1 MVPPLIVVIATVSRF
16 EMKFKHLFESPLAFL
31 KKWWIIE
38 HMFDRTNIRNA
49 QNARRF
55 GGLLLSTMMTIGV
68 VGGVTTAV
76 AQADPQSQ
84 IPASQLTSYQTRPGD
99 TLWGLSTRVT
109 KKGGDVRDTI
119 ELIKCV
125 NHLTSSSLSVGQV
138 IRLPKE

>member
-1 MVPPLIVVIATVSRF
+1 
-16 EMKFKHLFESPLAFL
+16 
-31 KKWWIIE
+31 
-38 HMFDRTNIRNA
+38 MFDRINVRNA

-55 GGLLLSTMMTIGV
+55 GGLLLSTIMTIGV

-99 TLWGLSTRVT
+99 TLWELSTRIT

-119 ELIKCV
+119 ELIKRM